1 MSKIDHF
8 ATDSRT
14 VYVGGFSAGCIVSV
28 IVAAVLIA
36 GPVQWWFTAVG
47 ERDARALIEADRQ
60 AAMAKCGRGAL
71 AYTIHTYSGDERGCF
86 GGSARMA
93 KTK

>member
-1 MSKIDHF
+1 MND
-8 ATDSRT
+8 ART
-14 VYVGGFSAGCIVSV
+14 IYVGGFFAGCIVSA

-47 ERDARALIEADRQ
+47 ERDARALIEADKL
-60 AAMAKCGRGAL
+60 AAMKKCGRGEL